1 MKKGVTIT
9 ILIFIAIVFFASLYY
24 LYAKNQEAPVV
35 FQTESPE
42 TRTIVKTTIAT
53 GNIVPDEEVLIK
65 PNISGIIEEIYIE
78 AGGFVKAGDMIA
90 KIRVVPNVSNLNATK
105 NQVESARISL
115 ENQEKVFNRQKTLF
129 DKGVISAN
137 DFDAAEVAYKRAKQE
152 YNATRQSYEIV
163 KTGTTRGLGN
173 AANTMIRS
181 TVTGMVLDV
190 PVKVGNQVIE
200 SNNFN
205 EGTTIASLAD
215 VGRMIFV
222 GKVDESE
229 VGKIRENLPIEIT
242 VGAIEN
248 KKFNAILQYI
258 APKGKTENGAIQFEI
273 KGALTNRDTTFIRA
287 GLSANASIILD
298 KADKVLAV
306 KESLVQFDEKTKK
319 YFVEVMTGD
328 QKFERRD
335 VELGVSDGIYV
346 EVKKGIAKGDKIK
359 VWNQGLEKPEGQQS

>member
-1 MKKGVTIT
+1 MRKGVTIT
-9 ILIFIAIVFFASLYY
+9 ILIFIAIVFFGALYY
-24 LYAKNQEAPVV
+24 LYAKNQESPVV
-35 FQTESPE
+35 FETAKTE
-42 TRTIVKTTIAT
+42 TKTIVKTTIAT

-65 PNISGIIEEIYIE
+65 PNISGIIEQIY
-78 AGGFVKAGDMIA
+78 VKAGENIKAGDPIA
-90 KIRVVPNVSNLNATK
+90 KIRVVANVSSLSSSQ
-105 NQVESARISL
+105 NQVQTAKIDL
-115 ENQEKVFNRQKTLF
+115 DNQEKIFNRQKTLF

-137 DFDAAEVAYKRAKQE
+137 DFQTAETAYKQAKQN
-152 YNATRQSYEIV
+152 YNASRQGLDII
-163 KTGTTRGLGN
+163 KTGTSSGLGSY
-173 AANTMIRS
+173 ANTLIRS
-181 TVTGMVLDV
+181 TVNGMVLEV
-190 PVKVGNQVIE
+190 PVKAGNQVIE

-229 VGKIRENLPIEIT
+229 VGKIKEKLPLEIT

-287 GLSANASIILD
+287 GLSANASIILE
-298 KADKVLAV
+298 KAVNVMAI
-306 KESLVQFDEKTKK
+306 KESLVQFDDKTKK
-319 YFVEVMTGD
+319 SFVEVETTP

-335 VELGVSDGIYV
+335 VVLGVSDGIDV
-346 EVKKGIAKGDKIK
+346 EVKSGIKASDKIK
-359 VWNQGLEKPEGQQS
+359 VWNQGLKKDEPAK